1 MSDAPERQADAL
13 LRAMIA
19 SSAYRDYLLP
29 IEDEVVRVAFL
40 NRQVR
45 EALLAL
51 SAAGGR
57 TSRFSFG
64 KRGPDEALLLSF
76 LEYVA
81 FASPGFLASVG
92 EWPLGRAH
100 G

>member
-1 MSDAPERQADAL
+1 MNERSEHEAAAL

-19 SSAYRDYLLP
+19 SSPYRDYLSP
-29 IEDEVVRVAFL
+29 IEDDVVRVSFL
-40 NRQVR
+40 NHQIRA
-45 EALLAL
+45 ALLAA
-51 SAAGGR
+51 SAAGVR
-57 TSRFSFG
+57 ASRFSLRRG
-64 KRGPDEALLLSF
+64 ADEKRILSF

-92 EWPLGRAH
+92 EWPLERAN

>member
-1 MSDAPERQADAL
+1 MSDPSEPEAAAL

-19 SSAYRDYLLP
+19 SSPYRDYLRP
-29 IEDEVVRVAFL
+29 IEDDVVRVAFL
-40 NRQVR
+40 NHQIRA
-45 EALLAL
+45 ALLSA
-51 SAAGGR
+51 SAAGVR
-57 TSRFSFG
+57 ASRFSFR
-64 KRGPDEALLLSF
+64 RGPDEKRVLSF

-92 EWPLGRAH
+92 EWPLERAN